1 VNIRMNGTRKVS
13 TSAAGDIT
21 WSPSVERIEDAR
33 ISEFIDWLRATGR
46 FDAISYQSLWEWS
59 VTSPE
64 EFWASLKDYFGV
76 HMSGDGPVLAT
87 REMPLAE
94 WFPGRRLNYVDRVL
108 SHAESAHPA
117 IIDDSEPGGP
127 GPRTFSWA
135 ALARQVSAF
144 SSWLSDRGVGEGDCV
159 VGYLPNVAE
168 AVIAFLATASIGAT
182 WSCCGQDYQ
191 PEAVVDRLGQLAPV
205 VLVTA
210 DGYRFGGREVDRL
223 AALPALQ
230 AGMPTL
236 REVVVVDRLHSGRS
250 APAGTTPWVEAVTG
264 SGLARTPAHVRFDHP
279 LWVLFSSGTTGKP
292 KGFVHGHGG
301 VVLEHLKALALHLDL
316 GPSDTYLWY
325 TSPSWM
331 VWNSLV
337 SGLLV
342 GATIVCYDGSP
353 SYPTD
358 DALWALAARHEVTV
372 LGTSPAYLQACAR
385 ADQSPG
391 TDHDLRRLRTLGAT
405 GSVVPAELYSWVADH
420 VGRDV
425 PLASVTG
432 GTDVVSGFAGFVPIL
447 PVRAGEITAAYLG
460 VALDSWDADG
470 RSLRDAVGELV
481 VSQPMPSMPTRFWN
495 DGDGARYRET
505 YFETYPGVWR
515 HGDWVTITERNT
527 VIVHGRSDSTLNRN
541 GIRIGTADIYR
552 VVEELPEVQEALV
565 IGAEQQNGEYWMP
578 LFVAL
583 SDHAVLDDAL
593 RERIVERIRE
603 AVSARVVPDDVIV
616 VRAIPHTR
624 TGKKLEVPV
633 KRILQ
638 GDDVSAV
645 AEAQSVDDP
654 SLLEAFARYAA
665 NRAAD
670 APLQGS

>member
-1 VNIRMNGTRKVS
+1 MDGTPELSV
-13 TSAAGDIT
+13 SAAGDIA
-21 WSPSVERIEDAR
+21 WSPSAERIADAR
-33 ISEFIDWLRATGR
+33 ISGFIDWLQDTGR
-46 FDAISYQSLWEWS
+46 FEATSYQSLWEWS
-59 VTSPE
+59 VSSAE

-76 HMSGDGPVLAT
+76 QMSGSGPVLST
-87 REMPLAE
+87 REMPFAE
-94 WFPGRRLNYVDRVL
+94 WFPGRRLNYVDTVL
-108 SHAESAHPA
+108 SHTSSSRPA

-127 GPRTFSWA
+127 GPRTISWTE
-135 ALARQVSAF
+135 LGRQVSAL
-144 SSWLSDRGVGEGDCV
+144 SNWLRDRGVGEGDCV
-159 VGYLPNVAE
+159 VGYLPNIAE
-168 AVIAFLATASIGAT
+168 TVIAFLATASVGAT

-191 PEAVVDRLGQLAPV
+191 PEAVVDRLGQLEPV

-223 AALPALQ
+223 ATLPALQ
-230 AGMPTL
+230 AAIPTL
-236 REVVVVDRLHSGRS
+236 REVLVVDRLHAGRS
-250 APAGTTPWVEAVTG
+250 VPAGTTPWAEAVTEG
-264 SGLARTPAHVRFDHP
+264 ELAMTPAHVPFDHP

-353 SYPTD
+353 SYPSD

-385 ADQSPG
+385 TGRSPG
-391 TDHDLRRLRTLGAT
+391 ADHDLRRLRTLGAT
-405 GSVVPAELYSWVADH
+405 GSVVPPELHSWVADH

-432 GTDVVSGFAGFVPIL
+432 GTDVASGFAGFVPIL
-447 PVRAGEITAAYLG
+447 PVRAGEITAPYLG
-460 VALDSWDADG
+460 VALESWDEDG

-481 VSQPMPSMPTRFWN
+481 VTLPLPSMPTRFW
-495 DGDGARYRET
+495 DDDDGARYREA

-515 HGDWVTITERNT
+515 HGDWITITGRNT
-527 VIVHGRSDSTLNRN
+527 VVVHGRSDSTLNRN
-541 GIRIGTADIYR
+541 GIRMGTADIYR
-552 VVEELPEVQEALV
+552 VVEELPEVAEALV
-565 IGAEQQNGEYWMP
+565 IGAEQGNGEYWMP
-578 LFVAL
+578 LFVVL
-583 SDHAVLDDAL
+583 SDRPDLDEGL
-593 RERIVERIRE
+593 RARIVGRIRE
-603 AVSARVVPDDVIV
+603 AVSSRVVPDDIV
-616 VRAIPHTR
+616 AVRGIPHTR

-638 GDDVSAV
+638 GGDAAAV
-645 AEAQSVDDP
+645 AEARSVDDP
-654 SLLEAFARYAA
+654 SLLEDFVDYAA
-665 NRAAD
+665 TRAATSRSKR
-670 APLQGS
+670 A

>member
-1 VNIRMNGTRKVS
+1 VDIRIDATPQDRSIQPGEV
-13 TSAAGDIT
+13 A
-21 WSPSVERIEDAR
+21 WSPSAERIAGAR
-33 ISEFIDWLRATGR
+33 MTDFIQWLRATSR
-46 FDAISYQSLWEWS
+46 LEATSYESLWEWS
-59 VTSPE
+59 VTRPE
-64 EFWASLKDYFGV
+64 DFWASLVDYFGV
-76 HMSGDGPVLAT
+76 QLTGAGPVLAT

-94 WFPGRRLNYVDRVL
+94 WFPGRRLNYVDSVL
-108 SHAESAHPA
+108 SHTTSSRPA

-127 GPRTFSWA
+127 GPRTVSWTE
-135 ALARQVSAF
+135 LGRQVTALSN
-144 SSWLSDRGVGEGDCV
+144 WLRDRGVGEGDCV

-168 AVIAFLATASIGAT
+168 AVIAFLATASVGAT

-191 PEAVVDRLGQLAPV
+191 PEAVVERLGQLEPV
-205 VLVTA
+205 VLVMA
-210 DGYRFGGREVDRL
+210 DGYRFGGRTIDRL
-223 AALPALQ
+223 AALPTLK

-236 REVVVVDRLHSGRS
+236 REVLVVDRVQPGAS
-250 APAGTTPWVEAVTG
+250 ALAGTTPWVESVTG
-264 SGLARTPAHVRFDHP
+264 EGPALAPAQVPFEHP

-358 DALWALAARHEVTV
+358 DALWALAARHEITA

-385 ADQSPG
+385 AGRSPG
-391 TDHDLRRLRTLGAT
+391 TDHDLRRLRVVGAT
-405 GSVVPAELYSWVADH
+405 GSVVPAELHSWVADH

-470 RSLRDAVGELV
+470 RSLRDEVGELV
-481 VSQPMPSMPTRFWN
+481 VTQPMPSMPTRFWN
-495 DGDGARYRET
+495 DADGIRYREA
-505 YFETYPGVWR
+505 YFDSYPGVWR
-515 HGDWVTITERNT
+515 HGDWVTITARNT

-541 GIRIGTADIYR
+541 GIRMGTADIYR
-552 VVEELPEVQEALV
+552 VVEALPEVAEALV
-565 IGAEQQNGEYWMP
+565 IGAEQQNGDYWMP
-578 LFVAL
+578 LFVTL
-583 SDHAVLDDAL
+583 SDHADLDDAL
-593 RERIVERIRE
+593 RGHILGRIRE
-603 AVSARVVPDDVIV
+603 AVSSRVVPDDVIA
-616 VRAIPHTR
+616 VRGIPHTR

-638 GDDVSAV
+638 GDDASAV
-645 AEAQSVDDP
+645 AEARSIDDP
-654 SLLEAFARYAA
+654 TLLDAFANYAA
-665 NRAAD
+665 TRAANTPSSG
-670 APLQGS
+670 A